1 MTKKKQLDLGNI
13 DNISK
18 FPFPDEKFF
27 KPPKAKKNKQLRKSG
42 KHKAAY
48 EAYIRWSATPKE
60 IREPKTVQEFEKVW
74 KVPKHYTTN
83 NFVKRSDF
91 YEKKMKY
98 FWDWVMDK
106 FPDVV
111 HAVYRRAIHNSTA
124 DARIFAE
131 LVAKRMESYA
141 PKKSTMTPFVMVGVP
156 QEKIN
161 ALFTP
166 ENYEEAQDADVIDD

>member
-1 MTKKKQLDLGNI
+1 MAKQVDLGNI
-13 DNISK
+13 GDISK
-18 FPFPDEKFF
+18 FPFPDKKFF
-27 KPPKAKKNKQLRKSG
+27 EAPSKRNKKLVKQK

-48 EAYIRWSATPKE
+48 DAYIRWSATPKE
-60 IREPKTVQEFEKVW
+60 LREPKTAVEFEKVW
-74 KVPKHYTTN
+74 KLPKNYTTS
-83 NFVKRSDF
+83 NFVKRPDF

-111 HAVYRRAIHNSTA
+111 HAVYRRAIQNSTA
-124 DARIFAE
+124 DARIFAD
-131 LVAKRMESYA
+131 LVAKRMENLA
-141 PKKSTMTPFVMVGVP
+141 PKKERMTPFVMVGVP

-166 ENYEEAQDADVIDD
+166 EDYEEVQDADVLDE